1 MQITLKLYGGLK
13 KYLPENASSNEAII
27 EIDKNFDVEQALNS
41 YSVPSNQRHLVMV
54 NGVYIKPEERTTKI
68 LSEADS
74 LAVWPPSTG

>member
-13 KYLPENASSNEAII
+13 KYLPENTSSNEAII

-41 YSVPSNQRHLVMV
+41 YSVPPNQRHLVMV